1 MNVPGE
7 HEMFSLESLVSR
19 LRGLPESAI
28 ELLWDP
34 FEIPSEDFGGILMR
48 LPDGWTPEGSPS
60 LDEVRLAARMGVGVA
75 WGSYFDLEWLG
86 SDIRYIT
93 ALWCSPMAE
102 QTGHLERIEDASSL
116 RCLMTPFVGVEGVIN
131 ISHLT
136 ELRKLVTGQ
145 GAFLSGFGLPR
156 LEDLQ
161 YMGESLPDGIRT
173 GPAVAYAVLDVA
185 RFDANILEN
194 SRGLRRLQ
202 IERARHVDL
211 NDLAGLSALEHVSL
225 RMCKRVSGVEALRR
239 LPSLEEVQ
247 MAFVTQLEEPER
259 LLDLTH
265 GRVNAVGTPGLT
277 LELVQTAKA
286 LGLTWSVSPVAS
298 TPTEIVRVSQRWEG
312 DGYEVTFDEWNHLA
326 AVLGPDEDDLPATE
340 DVERV
345 LRRAV
350 DVHGSRALRQ
360 SVLYDSEAEAV
371 IAHLPNRRNA
381 NRVRDIWLQE
391 LNDPDILQ
399 KMRPE
404 N

>member
-1 MNVPGE
+1 MNVPGDD
-7 HEMFSLESLVSR
+7 EMFSLESLVSR
-19 LRGLPESAI
+19 LRGLPESII

-34 FEIPSEDFGGILMR
+34 FELASQDFGGILMR
-48 LPDGWTPEGSPS
+48 LPDEWTPEGSPS

-93 ALWCSPMAE
+93 ALMCSPTAE
-102 QTGHLERIEDASSL
+102 QTGHLQRIEEATSL
-116 RCLMTPFVGVEGVIN
+116 RCLITPFLGVEGVID
-131 ISHLT
+131 ISPLT

-145 GAFLSGFGLPR
+145 GAFLSGLGLPR

-173 GPAVAYAVLDVA
+173 GSAVAYAVLDVA

-194 SRGLRRLQ
+194 SSGLRRLQ

-211 NDLAGLSALEHVSL
+211 NDLVGFSALEHVSL
-225 RMCKRVSGVEALRR
+225 RVCKRVSGVEALRH

-247 MAFVTQLEEPER
+247 MAFVAQLEEPER
-259 LLDLTH
+259 LLDLSR

-277 LELVQTAKA
+277 VELAQAAKA
-286 LGLTWSVSPVAS
+286 LGRMWSVSPVAS
-298 TPTEIVRVSQRWEG
+298 KPMEIVRVSRRWEG

-326 AVLGPDEDDLPATE
+326 AALGPGENDLPATE

-360 SVLYDSEAEAV
+360 SVVYDSEAEAV
-371 IAHLPNRRNA
+371 IAYLPNRRNA
-381 NRVRDIWLQE
+381 NSVRDIWLQE
-391 LNDPDILQ
+391 LNDPDILHN
-399 KMRPE
+399 MRPKG
-404 N
+404 